1 MHNLIIFSEF
11 TNFRST
17 AKFSINFKF
26 KGKIKKAS
34 VIAKVKLLI
43 YQLVK
48 IIVSFFIL
56 LFSIIY
62 LLVFGISLRIYFNFF
77 VDFRCLVT
85 KSV

>member
-17 AKFSINFKF
+17 AKISINFKL

-62 LLVFGISLRIYFNFF
+62 QLVFGISLRIYFNFF